1 MTPALHAAAALY
13 ADAALHEDIAE
24 QFSGTGEEFFEGLVK
39 GHRESARLAYRQADA
54 IIRATLKD
62 RHASES

>member
-1 MTPALHAAAALY
+1 MTPAIHAAAALY

-54 IIRATLKD
+54 IVRATLKET
-62 RHASES
+62 AK

>member
-1 MTPALHAAAALY
+1 MTPALRSALALY

-39 GHRESARLAYRQADA
+39 GHRESARLAYKQADA
-54 IIRATLKD
+54 IIRATLKEAD
-62 RHASES
+62 RA

>member
-1 MTPALHAAAALY
+1 MSPALHAAAALY

-54 IIRATLKD
+54 LIRATLKD